1 MIVMIHGPDASLA
14 RAEAAKRLAALDP
27 DGFNTTMLDGREV
40 SLTAVIAAVGSV
52 GFFAAPRVVVVEN
65 LLARSTRGAGGPLA
79 VDDAQ
84 LTAGGL
90 DLAPLL
96 GAVPDQ
102 NVLMLVDPELASIPA
117 SVKRLAPPDAT
128 IVSSAPPRGR
138 QLVDWVAAAAREGGG
153 DIDRRAAQLL
163 VELLYPQTWSA
174 APSNPRYDRPPDT
187 RLLQNEIERLL
198 LYAHPDPIRESH
210 IRELIETGPND
221 RVFRFID
228 AAVAGQLDVATA
240 ELERLL
246 LAGEEP
252 AKLIAQVQQ
261 QVELAVL
268 VAAAPGKPPNE
279 IGRALA
285 LTNPN
290 RMSGVAASVRGRSER
305 SLIAA
310 VDHAT
315 DVDRKLK
322 TGHLRQPADAL
333 YHLLAKLART
343 VEPAH
348 TRAGH

>member
-1 MIVMIHGPDASLA
+1 MDLSPL
-14 RAEAAKRLAALDP
+14 
-27 DGFNTTMLDGREV
+27 
-40 SLTAVIAAVGSV
+40 VG
-52 GFFAAPRVVVVEN
+52 
-65 LLARSTRGAGGPLA
+65 T
-79 VDDAQ
+79 
-84 LTAGGL
+84 
-90 DLAPLL
+90 
-96 GAVPDQ
+96 VPNQ
-102 NVLMLVDPELASIPA
+102 NVLILVDPELASIPA
-117 SVKRLAPPDAT
+117 SVKRLMPPDVT

-138 QLVDWVAAAAREGGG
+138 QLVDHVVVAAREGGG
-153 DIDRRAAQLL
+153 EIDRCAAQLML
-163 VELLYPQTWSA
+163 ELLYPQTWSA
-174 APSNPRYDRPPDT
+174 SPSNPRYDRPPDT

-210 IRELIETGPND
+210 VRDLIETGPND

-228 AAVAGQLDVATA
+228 AVFAGQLDVATA

-252 AKLIAQVQQ
+252 AKLMAQVQQ
-261 QVELAVL
+261 QVELAAL
-268 VAAAPGKPPNE
+268 VAAAPGKPPIE

-290 RMSGVAASVRGRSER
+290 RMSGVAASVRGRSVR

-343 VEPAH
+343 TEP
-348 TRAGH
+348 TRSRAGH